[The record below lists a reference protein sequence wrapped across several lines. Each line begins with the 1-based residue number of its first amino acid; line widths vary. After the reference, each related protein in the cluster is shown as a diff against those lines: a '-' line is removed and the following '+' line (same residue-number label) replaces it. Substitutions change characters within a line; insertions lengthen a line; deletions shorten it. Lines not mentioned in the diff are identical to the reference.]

1 MATEKRVDNRVYF
14 RQHTMPS
21 KKSFKKMFLVESV
34 DDLYKAIRQCGDFT
48 EIEVCDYMMDKR
60 KGYSRE
66 GVIHW
71 LSSYAVI
78 GTDNQGL
85 RQNIGYVNKL
95 IDGMPYKSV

>member
-1 MATEKRVDNRVYF
+1 MAAEKRVDNRAYF

-21 KKSFKKMFLVESV
+21 KKSFKKMFLVETLS
-34 DDLYKAIRQCGDFT
+34 DFEKAIRQCGEFID
-48 EIEVCDYMMDKR
+48 IEVYDYLMDKR

-71 LSSYAVI
+71 LSTYAII

-85 RQNIGYVNKL
+85 RQNIGYINK
-95 IDGMPYKSV
+95 IIPGMPYKEQ